1 MPYLQFIS
9 DEELLAAIKKVIQ
22 KIENAEKGVDLKFYK
37 NVLDP
42 FSALFDGI
50 THSIPYSDWLKSE
63 KVRQI
68 QKTMQNAI
76 GDFHQD
82 VLGSVTGFE
91 NLGAGGGLDICNR
104 KKKVIAEIKNKF
116 NTTKGNHMVE
126 IYDAIKGKL
135 KRPEFEGFT
144 GYYVEIIP
152 QNKKIYDKPFVPPDN
167 KTNKRCPANQKIRII
182 DGKSFYK
189 LMTGNVFALQ
199 ELFEALPHVIADNF
213 PYKFDKKEAKKYLE
227 LFAKAFEVM

>member
-9 DEELLAAIKKVIQ
+9 DKELLAAIKKVIQ
-22 KIENAEKGVDLKFYK
+22 TIESAEKGVDLKLYK

-50 THSIPYSDWLKSE
+50 THSVQYDDWIKSE
-63 KVRQI
+63 KMRQI
-68 QKTMQNAI
+68 QKTMQNVI

-82 VLGSVTGFE
+82 ILGNITGCE
-91 NLGAGGGLDICNR
+91 NMGAGGGLDICNR
-104 KKKVIAEIKNKF
+104 KKKIIAEIKNKF
-116 NTTKGNHMVE
+116 NTTKGNHKVE

-135 KRPEFEGFT
+135 KNSEFEGFV

-152 QNKKIYDKPFVPPDN
+152 PNKKVYDKPFVPSDN
-167 KTNKRCPANQKIRII
+167 KTNRRRPSNQKIRII

-189 LMTGNVFALQ
+189 LMTGNAYALQ
-199 ELFEALPHVIADNF
+199 ELFEVLPHIIADNF
-213 PYKFDKKEAKKYLE
+213 PYKFDKKEAGKYLA
-227 LFAKAFEVM
+227 LFTKAFEVL